1 LAEQRRTDRG
11 CPGIRCIFTGLLDDT
26 GMDAKEPGMPKV
38 HLHGNQVTLPDDLR
52 AALTMAEDESLNAEE
67 VVEGILLRRS
77 PSARR
82 KAGLAHLREAQSGV
96 GYAGPLPRPNAQ
108 EEEQWIADTLYAD
121 KVAGRETRKR

>member
-1 LAEQRRTDRG
+1 M
-11 CPGIRCIFTGLLDDT
+11 DT
-26 GMDAKEPGMPKV
+26 KEHGMPKV

-52 AALTMAEDESLNAEE
+52 AALTTGGDEALDAEE

-96 GYAGPLPRPNAQ
+96 GYSGPVPRPSAE

-121 KVAGRETRKR
+121 KVAKREKRNG